1 MRLKRRAPVAA
12 ALLALVCLAA
22 GAPAFAQSW
31 AGRGRLQGTIK
42 DEQGKPVE
50 GATITLRKGTD
61 RVDPKTD
68 GPKPITTDKNGKW
81 SILGLAQGT
90 WGILIEK
97 EGYVPS
103 EGQAPVNEF
112 GPAQPINVTL
122 KVVPKEAIEAAQKQA
137 EQSSATGQAKALLGQ
152 GNDLL
157 AAAHAANPS
166 DKAKLAQARTAYEQ
180 GMAKLDS
187 AKLDKPE
194 QQAAV
199 AETKLS
205 VLQAIAG
212 IDVELGENDKAIARL
227 KEILAAKPD
236 DVAVTQLLINTLMT
250 AGKDEEAKT
259 YMAKLP
265 AGAKVDANVTLN
277 LGIDAYNKGDMDKAF
292 NYFDQVVKDYPD
304 HADAYYY
311 RGLVLVNKGKN
322 AQAKADLQKFLEL
335 APNSPNAEMAKEFLK
350 SIK

>member
-1 MRLKRRAPVAA
+1 MLHRRLAPLAVA
-12 ALLALVCLAA
+12 LVALVCLA
-22 GAPAFAQSW
+22 GSPAFGQSW

-42 DEQGKPVE
+42 DEQGRPVE
-50 GATITLRKGTD
+50 GAKITLRKGTE
-61 RVDPKTD
+61 RVDPATD
-68 GPKPITTDKNGKW
+68 GPKQITTDKNGKW
-81 SILGLAQGT
+81 AILGLAQGT

-97 EGYVPS
+97 EGYLAS

-112 GPAQPINVTL
+112 GAAQPINITL

-137 EQSSATGQAKALLGQ
+137 EQSTATGQAKALLTQ
-152 GNDLL
+152 GNDQL
-157 AAAHAANPS
+157 AAARASNPP
-166 DKAKLAQARTAYEQ
+166 DKAKLAAARTAYEE
-180 GMAKLDS
+180 GLAKLEG
-187 AKLDKPE
+187 AQLDKPE

-199 AETKLS
+199 AETKIS

-212 IDVELGENDKAIARL
+212 IDVELGDDEKAIARL
-227 KEILAAKPD
+227 KEVLAAKPD
-236 DVAVTQLLINTLMT
+236 DVAVTQLLINVLTQ
-250 AGKDEEAKT
+250 AGKQEEAKT
-259 YMAKLP
+259 YMTKLP
-265 AGAKVDANVTLN
+265 AGTKVDANVTLN
-277 LGIDAYNKGDMDKAF
+277 MGIDAYNKGSMDKAF
-292 NYFDQVVKDYPD
+292 EYFDQVVKDYPD